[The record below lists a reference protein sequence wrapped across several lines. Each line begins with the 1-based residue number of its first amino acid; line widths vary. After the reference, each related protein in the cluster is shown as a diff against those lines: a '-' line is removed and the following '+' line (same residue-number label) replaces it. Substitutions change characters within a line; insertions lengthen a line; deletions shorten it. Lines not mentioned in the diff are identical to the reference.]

1 MLTVM
6 TPAQLL
12 ELLERRFSPLDR
24 PPEGVELDR
33 ALGRVMARDL
43 TASEFGPLHR
53 GRLRPP
59 GGGYLWMQ

>member
-24 PPEGVELDR
+24 PPEEVELEGHPFYAPTCR
-33 ALGRVMARDL
+33 HA
-43 TASEFGPLHR
+43 P
-53 GRLRPP
+53 
-59 GGGYLWMQ
+59 